1 MLVKPYDPPSPIVN
15 HLYGWFMTLLYYA
28 LLTIWK
34 ITTFHWWFNYQWAMF
49 NRKLTSKKRLRVF
62 EPLNQQLFVSSKRLE
77 GFPAAC
83 ETKLRVR
90 WSWHPSHGPQNR
102 LRDFLFFGSV
112 WGHFLAFFLD
122 LPLLFCF
129 WYLLVFFRFNCSA
142 FLFFFASLLYC
153 LCASL
158 LFCFCFFLLFCFS
171 VCLLLCFSAVLLLC
185 FFTVLNALV
194 CIYIYIYIYKS
205 GCIYI

>member
-129 WYLLVFFRFNCSA
+129 WYLLVFFRFNCCC
-142 FLFFFASLLYC
+142 FYYC
-153 LCASL
+153 
-158 LFCFCFFLLFCFS
+158 CFFLLLLWFYGSCLGRAESACSYWFLLALKKVLSNLMQKSSLICKIPVS
-171 VCLLLCFSAVLLLC
+171 VMS
-185 FFTVLNALV
+185 LV
-194 CIYIYIYIYKS
+194 R
-205 GCIYI
+205 

>member
-83 ETKLRVR
+83 KTKLRVR

-102 LRDFLFFGSV
+102 LRDF
-112 WGHFLAFFLD
+112 FFLVQFGD
-122 LPLLFCF
+122 IFSHFSWTFHCF
-129 WYLLVFFRFNCSA
+129 FA
-142 FLFFFASLLYC
+142 FGTYLFFFALIVQR
-153 LCASL
+153 
-158 LFCFCFFLLFCFS
+158 FCFFCFS
-171 VCLLLCFSAVLLLC
+171 ALLPLCFSAFLLLFFFAFLLLC
-185 FFTVLNALV
+185 LFASLFFCRLASLFFTVLNALV
-194 CIYIYIYIYKS
+194 CIYIYIYTYKS